1 MPRIPNAKRRPAV
14 RHRATALAFVAG
26 YVDTFS
32 FLTLS
37 GLFCAH
43 VTGNFVI
50 LAATLVLGHPAGVW
64 SKVLAVPMFAVG
76 VCCASLLGDTLIR
89 RGHAVWRPLLC
100 AELFLLIAALI
111 VGLTLGP
118 FTDADHPSALLLAAF
133 LILAM
138 STQSAIGQLATR
150 DEPPSVVM
158 TTTVTKLV
166 VDVTALFVRSFPDA
180 AEHEK
185 TRDAAFRLAEQ
196 CAAFLLGC
204 AVGASGHVFV
214 GPWLLAVPA
223 LAIAVLLVSFDAP

>member
-1 MPRIPNAKRRPAV
+1 VAGPVV
-14 RHRATALAFVAG
+14 RHRAIALAFIAG
-26 YVDTFS
+26 SVDTFS

-64 SKVLAVPMFAVG
+64 GKVFAVPMFAVG
-76 VCCASLLGDTLIR
+76 VCCASLLGEKLSQRDHT
-89 RGHAVWRPLLC
+89 VWRPLLS

-118 FTDADHPSALLLAAF
+118 FTDADQPSALLLATL

-138 STQSAIGQLATR
+138 SSQSATGQLATR

-158 TTTVTKLV
+158 TTNVTRLFV
-166 VDVTALFVRSFPDA
+166 NATALFIRRSHDA
-180 AEHEK
+180 DEHEK
-185 TRDAAFRLAEQ
+185 TRDATFRLAEQ

-204 AVGASGHVFV
+204 AVGASGHVFIGAWV
-214 GPWLLAVPA
+214 
-223 LAIAVLLVSFDAP
+223 LAIPTLATAVLLLAFDAP